1 MLALILADRDKVGL
15 VEQDIGGHEYGI
27 GKEACGDIICV
38 LLRFHFEL
46 RHARQLTE
54 LRIAAKHPGKLRV
67 LWHMR
72 LNEHDVLLRV
82 ESAGD
87 ILRELLQTSA
97 AQISRDLP
105 DGNGMH
111 IDDTIDALIFVLQSD
126 PVFDRPHIRAERQIA
141 AGLDAGKDTF
151 FFVHDTSFFLFDRC
165 AYHSTNRRNAQ
176 SMIDC
181 F

>member
-1 MLALILADRDKVGL
+1 M
-15 VEQDIGGHEYGI
+15 
-27 GKEACGDIICV
+27 

-54 LRIAAKHPGKLRV
+54 LRIAAKHPGKLHV
-67 LWHMR
+67 LRHVG

-111 IDDTIDALIFVLQSD
+111 IDDTIDALIFVLQID
-126 PVFDRPHIRAERQIA
+126 PVFDRAHIRAKRQIA
-141 AGLDAGKDTF
+141 ARLNARKDA
-151 FFVHDTSFFLFDRC
+151 FFLFHIVTFF
-165 AYHSTNRRNAQ
+165 A
-176 SMIDC
+176 
-181 F
+181 